1 MLVLSRKVGERIVI
15 GDSYTITITVFE
27 SHGQTVRLGISA
39 PAEIRIRREELT
51 PLTHPEAVESSLGRH
66 CRRTGR
72 GKGAVQA
79 ANTT

>member
-39 PAEIRIRREELT
+39 PAEIPIRRRELP
-51 PLTHPEAVESSLGRH
+51 PLTRHEAVESSLSRR
-66 CRRTGR
+66 CKRTGR
-72 GKGAVQA
+72 GQGAMQA
-79 ANTT
+79 ADTA